1 MKTNKMKILEYIKEK
16 TNENNEVS
24 FTAQEIGGIFDISR
38 ANVSS
43 ALNDLCKDGELQK
56 NISRPVRYFA
66 SRQVEHEEDCFKDF
80 IGANGSLKNAIKLAK
95 ACIMYPENALKAL
108 ISGEK
113 GTEGTYFAKKMYE
126 FAISKKI
133 IEEDT
138 PFIEINLSNYKTSE
152 SVYNAFVDIKE
163 KYGKAIKK
171 YGVFIVINHYETVD
185 DEKNKGILRAKE
197 IDKKEVR
204 AFTICSQELSS
215 NNNKDIREDFAF
227 RINLPSLEERGF
239 EERLEYIELF
249 FKNESEKVHKEIVIN
264 SELLRCFLLYKCEGN
279 IQQLKE
285 DIRIGCANA
294 FVRNVGKN
302 SDTLTVYL
310 SDCNPYVR
318 KGFLQYKNYKD
329 VIEKLIPENY
339 TYSFAGEYGSKK
351 QETSRSKKQS
361 IYDVIDE
368 KIKELKNRN
377 IPDEDIMTIVSADI
391 ESDISKY
398 VASNEIEYDRVAL
411 EKIIDPKIIEIVDDS
426 VKEASS
432 LFSRIYPASIFQA
445 LCFQIQGLIKHE
457 SIKKRI
463 SNEKITEVVEKYPEE
478 YAFAARLTTKLN
490 KTFNIPINIDDT
502 VLLTIYFIDNQS
514 YKRNY
519 SKPSVLLIMHGKV
532 ASAIEETLQGLYK
545 TDNIYSYD
553 LLLDQSMDEAYEKIK
568 SLCLKIGDSG
578 ILVLYDMGSLKKIME
593 MISIET
599 GIQIRLVEL
608 PMTLLALDAIIK
620 LDSEESLD
628 DVHKSILNNG
638 FGSFAKLKDEYERL
652 DKTNKKVIVTLCASG
667 SGSAI
672 QMKQFIEKHMDLTD
686 IQVVALAASDKKVM
700 LDNINNYRKNGEIL
714 CVVGTYD
721 PGLYD
726 IPFISVA
733 KLFNTPVDKLDLLLT
748 VEPIRDEELIDYKA
762 LYEYLDKQLEYVDI
776 HKIKNT
782 IHKTIK
788 KMMKKTRIL
797 GADEEMG
804 LFLHLACLINRIK
817 SGAELPI
824 NVHRDALLL
833 KNKRAYNDIK
843 DIIVDLEEDTEVTI
857 GDDEIATIIEILK

>member
-1 MKTNKMKILEYIKEK
+1 MKTNKIKILEYIKER
-16 TNENNEVS
+16 TNESNEIS
-24 FTAQEIGGIFDISR
+24 FTAQELGDIFDISR

-43 ALNDLCKDGELQK
+43 ALNELCKDGELQK
-56 NISRPVRYFA
+56 TTGRPVRYFA
-66 SRQVEHEEDCFKDF
+66 SQQVEHEEDCFKGF

-95 ACIMYPENALKAL
+95 ACIMYPEKDLKAL
-108 ISGEK
+108 ISGER
-113 GTEGTYFAKKMYE
+113 GTEGTYFAEKMYE
-126 FAISKKI
+126 FAISKNL
-133 IEEDT
+133 IEKET
-138 PFIEINLSNYKTSE
+138 PFIEINLLNYDSKE
-152 SVYNAFVDIKE
+152 SVYEAFIEVKE
-163 KYGKAIKK
+163 KYGKTLKK
-171 YGVFIVINHYETVD
+171 YGGFMVINHFETVT
-185 DEKNKGILRAKE
+185 DEKYKGLMQAAE
-197 IDKKEVR
+197 LDKKDTK
-204 AFTICSQELSS
+204 AITIFSQELSS
-215 NNNKDIREDFAF
+215 NSKDMRKDFAF
-227 RINLPSLEERGF
+227 HINLPSLEERGF
-239 EERLEYIELF
+239 EERLEFIELF
-249 FKNESEKVHKEIVIN
+249 FKTESEKVHKEIVIN
-264 SELLRCFLLYKCEGN
+264 SELLRCLLLYKCEGN

-294 FVRNVGKN
+294 FVRNAGKDT
-302 SDTLTVYL
+302 DTLNVYL

-318 KGFLQYKNYKD
+318 KGFLQYKDHKD

-351 QETSRSKKQS
+351 QETSRTKKQS
-361 IYDVIDE
+361 IYDLIDE
-368 KIKELKNRN
+368 KIKELKSRN

-391 ESDISKY
+391 ESDISNHM
-398 VASNEIEYDRVAL
+398 SSTDMEYDRTAL
-411 EKIIDPKIIEIVDDS
+411 EKIIDPQIIEIVDDS

-432 LFSRIYPASIFQA
+432 LFSRVYPTSIFQA
-445 LCFQIQGLIKHE
+445 LCFQIQGLIKHDNT
-457 SIKKRI
+457 KKRI

-490 KTFNIPINIDDT
+490 KTFNVPINIDDT

-514 YKRNY
+514 QKRNY
-519 SKPSVLLIMHGKV
+519 AKPSVLLIMHGKV
-532 ASAIEETLQGLYK
+532 ASAIEETIQGLYK

-553 LLLDQSMDEAYEKIK
+553 LLLDQSIDDAYENIK
-568 SLCLKIGDSG
+568 SLCLKIGGNG

-593 MISIET
+593 MISVET
-599 GIQIRLVEL
+599 GIQMRLLEL

-620 LDSEESLD
+620 LDGEESLE

-672 QMKQFIEKHMDLTD
+672 QMKQFIEKHIDLTG

-700 LDNINNYRKNGEIL
+700 LDNINNYRRNSEIL

-748 VEPIRDEELIDYKA
+748 VDPIHDEELVEYKD

-776 HKIKNT
+776 YKIKNT

-804 LFLHLACLINRIK
+804 LFLHLACMINRIK

-824 NVHRDALLL
+824 NVHRDALLT

-843 DIIVDLEEDTEVTI
+843 DIIIDLEEDAEVI
-857 GDDEIATIIEILK
+857 VGDDEIATIIEILK

>member
-1 MKTNKMKILEYIKEK
+1 MKTNKIKILEYIKEK
-16 TNENNEVS
+16 TNENNEIS
-24 FTAQEIGGIFDISR
+24 YTAQEIGDIFDISR
-38 ANVSS
+38 ANVST
-43 ALNDLCKDGELQK
+43 ALNDLCEEGELQK
-56 NISRPVRYFA
+56 TSGRPVRYFINK
-66 SRQVEHEEDCFKDF
+66 QEEHEEDCFKDF

-95 ACIMYPENALKAL
+95 ACIMYPDNDLRAL
-108 ISGEK
+108 ISGER
-113 GTEGTYFAKKMYE
+113 GTEGVYFAKKMYE
-126 FAISKKI
+126 FAISKNL
-133 IEEDT
+133 IEKET
-138 PFIEINLSNYKTSE
+138 PFIEINLSKYETSE
-152 SVYNAFVDIKE
+152 SVYNAFIDIKE
-163 KYGKAIKK
+163 KYGKVLKK
-171 YGVFIVINHYETVD
+171 FGVFIVIDHYETIN
-185 DEKNKGILRAKE
+185 DEKNKGLFRASE
-197 IDKKEVR
+197 LDKKD
-204 AFTICSQELSS
+204 AKAITIFSQELSS
-215 NNNKDIREDFAF
+215 NNKDMRKDFAF
-227 RINLPSLEERGF
+227 HINLPSLEERGF

-279 IQQLKE
+279 IQQLKD
-285 DIRIGCANA
+285 DIRIGCASA
-294 FVRNVGKN
+294 FVRNVGKDSN
-302 SDTLTVYL
+302 ALTVYL

-351 QETSRSKKQS
+351 QETSRIKKQS
-361 IYDVIDE
+361 VYDVIDE
-368 KIKELKNRN
+368 KIKELKSRN

-391 ESDISKY
+391 ESDISKHM
-398 VASNEIEYDRVAL
+398 ASNDVEYDRIAL
-411 EKIIDPKIIEIVDDS
+411 EKIIDSKIIEIVDAS
-426 VKEASS
+426 IKEASS

-457 SIKKRI
+457 NIKKRI

-478 YAFAARLTTKLN
+478 YAFAARLTTKLS
-490 KTFNIPINIDDT
+490 KTFNMPINIDDT
-502 VLLTIYFIDNQS
+502 VLLTIYFINNQTQI
-514 YKRNY
+514 RNY

-532 ASAIEETLQGLYK
+532 ASAIEDTLQGLYK

-553 LLLDQSMDEAYEKIK
+553 LLLDQSIDDAYEKIK
-568 SLCLKIGDSG
+568 SLCLKIGNNG
-578 ILVLYDMGSLKKIME
+578 ILVFYDMGSLKKIME

-620 LDSEESLD
+620 LNNEESLD

-638 FGSFAKLKDEYERL
+638 FGSFTKLKDEYERL
-652 DKTNKKVIVTLCASG
+652 DNTNKKVIVTLCASG

-672 QMKQFIEKHMDLTD
+672 QMKQYIEKHMNLSN

-726 IPFISVA
+726 IPFISVG

-748 VEPIRDEELIDYKA
+748 VEPIHDEELIDYKA
-762 LYEYLDKQLEYVDI
+762 LYEYLDKQLEYVNI
-776 HKIKNT
+776 YKIKNT

-788 KMMKKTRIL
+788 KMTKKTRIL

-804 LFLHLACLINRIK
+804 LFLHIACLINRIK
-817 SGAELPI
+817 SGSELPI
-824 NVHRDALLL
+824 NIHRDALLS
-833 KNKRAYNDIK
+833 KNKRTYNDIK
-843 DIIVDLEEDTEVTI
+843 DIIVDLEEDAEVVI

>member
-1 MKTNKMKILEYIKEK
+1 MKTNKIKILEYIKEK
-16 TNENNEVS
+16 TNENNEIS
-24 FTAQEIGGIFDISR
+24 YTAQEIGDIFDISR
-38 ANVSS
+38 ANVST
-43 ALNDLCKDGELQK
+43 ALNNLCEEGELQK
-56 NISRPVRYFA
+56 TSGRPVRYFINK
-66 SRQVEHEEDCFKDF
+66 QEEHEEDCFKDF

-95 ACIMYPENALKAL
+95 ACIMYPDNDLRAL
-108 ISGEK
+108 ISGER
-113 GTEGTYFAKKMYE
+113 GTEGVYFAKKMYE
-126 FAISKKI
+126 FAISKKL
-133 IEEDT
+133 IEKET
-138 PFIEINLSNYKTSE
+138 PFIEINLSNYETSE
-152 SVYNAFVDIKE
+152 SVYNAFIDIKE
-163 KYGKAIKK
+163 KYGKTLRKF
-171 YGVFIVINHYETVD
+171 GVFIVIDHYETIN
-185 DEKNKGILRAKE
+185 DEKNKGLLRASE
-197 IDKKEVR
+197 LDKKD
-204 AFTICSQELSS
+204 AKAITIFSQELSS
-215 NNNKDIREDFAF
+215 NNKDMRKDFAF
-227 RINLPSLEERGF
+227 HINLPSLEERGF

-279 IQQLKE
+279 IQQLKD

-294 FVRNVGKN
+294 FVRNVGKD

-310 SDCNPYVR
+310 SDCNPNVR

-351 QETSRSKKQS
+351 QETSRIKKQS
-361 IYDVIDE
+361 VYDVIDE
-368 KIKELKNRN
+368 KIKELKSRN

-391 ESDISKY
+391 ESDISKHM
-398 VASNEIEYDRVAL
+398 SSTDIEYDRIAL

-426 VKEASS
+426 IKEASS

-445 LCFQIQGLIKHE
+445 LCFQIQGLIKQE
-457 SIKKRI
+457 NIKKRI
-463 SNEKITEVVEKYPEE
+463 SNEKITEVVEKHPEE

-502 VLLTIYFIDNQS
+502 VLLTIYYIDNQTQI
-514 YKRNY
+514 RNY

-568 SLCLKIGDSG
+568 SLCLKIGDNG

-593 MISIET
+593 MIAIET

-620 LDSEESLD
+620 LDGEESLD

-652 DKTNKKVIVTLCASG
+652 DNTNKKVIVTLCASG

-672 QMKQFIEKHMDLTD
+672 QMKQYIEKHMNLSN

-726 IPFISVA
+726 IPFISVG

-748 VEPIRDEELIDYKA
+748 VEPIHDEELIDYKA
-762 LYEYLDKQLEYVDI
+762 LYEYLDKQLEYVNI
-776 HKIKNT
+776 YKIKNT

-788 KMMKKTRIL
+788 KMMKKTRVL

-817 SGAELPI
+817 SGSELPI
-824 NVHRDALLL
+824 NIHRDALLS
-833 KNKRAYNDIK
+833 KNKRTYNDIK
-843 DIIVDLEEDTEVTI
+843 DIIVDLEEDAEVTI
-857 GDDEIATIIEILK
+857 GDDELATIIEILK

>member
-1 MKTNKMKILEYIKEK
+1 MKTNKIKILEYIKEK
-16 TNENNEVS
+16 TNENNEIS
-24 FTAQEIGGIFDISR
+24 YTAQEIGDIFDISR
-38 ANVSS
+38 ANVST
-43 ALNDLCKDGELQK
+43 ALNDLCEEGELQK
-56 NISRPVRYFA
+56 TNGRPVRYFI
-66 SRQVEHEEDCFKDF
+66 SKQEEHEEDCFNDF

-95 ACIMYPENALKAL
+95 ACIMYPDNDLRAL
-108 ISGEK
+108 ISGER
-113 GTEGTYFAKKMYE
+113 GTEGVYFAKKMYE
-126 FAISKKI
+126 FAISKNL
-133 IEEDT
+133 IEKET
-138 PFIEINLSNYKTSE
+138 PFIEINLSKYETSE
-152 SVYNAFVDIKE
+152 SVYNAFIDIKE
-163 KYGKAIKK
+163 KYGKALKK
-171 YGVFIVINHYETVD
+171 FGVFIVIDHYETIN
-185 DEKNKGILRAKE
+185 DEKNKGLFRASE
-197 IDKKEVR
+197 LDKKD
-204 AFTICSQELSS
+204 AKAITIFSQELSS
-215 NNNKDIREDFAF
+215 NNKDMRKDFAF
-227 RINLPSLEERGF
+227 HINLPSLEERGF

-279 IQQLKE
+279 IQQLKD

-294 FVRNVGKN
+294 FVRNVGKDSN
-302 SDTLTVYL
+302 TLTVYL
-310 SDCNPYVR
+310 SDCNSYVR

-329 VIEKLIPENY
+329 IIEKLIPENY

-351 QETSRSKKQS
+351 QETSRIKKQS
-361 IYDVIDE
+361 VYDVIDE
-368 KIKELKNRN
+368 KIKELKSRN

-391 ESDISKY
+391 ESDISKHM
-398 VASNEIEYDRVAL
+398 SSTDIEYDRIAL
-411 EKIIDPKIIEIVDDS
+411 EKIIDSKIIEIVDAS
-426 VKEASS
+426 IKEASS

-457 SIKKRI
+457 NIKKRI

-478 YAFAARLTTKLN
+478 YAFAARLTTKLS

-502 VLLTIYFIDNQS
+502 VLLTIYFINNQTQI
-514 YKRNY
+514 RNY

-532 ASAIEETLQGLYK
+532 ASAIEDTLQGLYK

-553 LLLDQSMDEAYEKIK
+553 LLLDQSIDEAYEKIK
-568 SLCLKIGDSG
+568 SLCLKIGDNG

-620 LDSEESLD
+620 LNNEESLD

-652 DKTNKKVIVTLCASG
+652 DNTNKKVIVTLCASG

-672 QMKQFIEKHMDLTD
+672 QMKQYIEKHMNLSN

-726 IPFISVA
+726 IPFISVG

-748 VEPIRDEELIDYKA
+748 VEPIHDEELIDYKA
-762 LYEYLDKQLEYVDI
+762 LYEYLDKQLEYVNI
-776 HKIKNT
+776 YKIKNT

-788 KMMKKTRIL
+788 KMTKKTRIL

-804 LFLHLACLINRIK
+804 LFLHIACLINRIK
-817 SGAELPI
+817 SGSELPI
-824 NVHRDALLL
+824 NIHRDALLS
-833 KNKRAYNDIK
+833 KNKRTYNDIK
-843 DIIVDLEEDTEVTI
+843 DIIVDLEEDAEVVI

>member
-1 MKTNKMKILEYIKEK
+1 MKTNKIKILEYIKEK
-16 TNENNEVS
+16 TNENNEVTY
-24 FTAQEIGGIFDISR
+24 TAQEIGDIFDISR
-38 ANVSS
+38 ANVST
-43 ALNDLCKDGELQK
+43 ALNDLCKEGELQK
-56 NISRPVRYFA
+56 TSGRPVRYFINK
-66 SRQVEHEEDCFKDF
+66 QEEHEEDCFKDF

-95 ACIMYPENALKAL
+95 ACIMYPDNDLRAL
-108 ISGEK
+108 ISGER
-113 GTEGTYFAKKMYE
+113 GTEGVYFAKKMYE
-126 FAISKKI
+126 FAISKKL
-133 IEEDT
+133 IEKET
-138 PFIEINLSNYKTSE
+138 PFIEINLSNYETSE
-152 SVYNAFVDIKE
+152 SVYNAFIDIKE
-163 KYGKAIKK
+163 KYSKTLRKF
-171 YGVFIVINHYETVD
+171 GVFIVIDHYETIN
-185 DEKNKGILRAKE
+185 DEKNKGLLRASE
-197 IDKKEVR
+197 LDKKD
-204 AFTICSQELSS
+204 AKAITIFSQELSS
-215 NNNKDIREDFAF
+215 NNKDMRKDFAF
-227 RINLPSLEERGF
+227 HINLPSLEERGF

-279 IQQLKE
+279 IQQLKD

-294 FVRNVGKN
+294 FVRNVGKD

-310 SDCNPYVR
+310 SDCNPNVR

-351 QETSRSKKQS
+351 QETSRIKKQS
-361 IYDVIDE
+361 VYDVIDE
-368 KIKELKNRN
+368 KIKELKSRN

-391 ESDISKY
+391 ESDISKHM
-398 VASNEIEYDRVAL
+398 SSTDIEYDRIAL
-411 EKIIDPKIIEIVDDS
+411 EKIIDSKIIEIVDDS
-426 VKEASS
+426 IKEASS

-457 SIKKRI
+457 NIKKRI
-463 SNEKITEVVEKYPEE
+463 SNEKITEVVEKHPEE

-502 VLLTIYFIDNQS
+502 VLLTIYYIDNQTQI
-514 YKRNY
+514 RNY

-568 SLCLKIGDSG
+568 SLCLKIGDNG

-620 LDSEESLD
+620 LDGEESLD

-652 DKTNKKVIVTLCASG
+652 DNTNKKVIVTLCASG

-672 QMKQFIEKHMDLTD
+672 QMKQYIEKHMNLNN

-700 LDNINNYRKNGEIL
+700 LDNINNYRKNLEIL

-726 IPFISVA
+726 IPFISVG

-748 VEPIRDEELIDYKA
+748 VEPIHDEELIDYKA
-762 LYEYLDKQLEYVDI
+762 LYEYLDKQLEYVNI
-776 HKIKNT
+776 YKIKNT

-817 SGAELPI
+817 SGSELPI
-824 NVHRDALLL
+824 NIHRDALLS
-833 KNKRAYNDIK
+833 KNKRTYNDIK
-843 DIIVDLEEDTEVTI
+843 DIIVDLEEDAEVTI
-857 GDDEIATIIEILK
+857 GDDELATIIEILK

>member
-1 MKTNKMKILEYIKEK
+1 MKTNKIKILEYIKEK
-16 TNENNEVS
+16 TNENNEIS
-24 FTAQEIGGIFDISR
+24 YTAQEIGDIFDISR
-38 ANVSS
+38 ANVST
-43 ALNDLCKDGELQK
+43 ALNNLCEEGELQK
-56 NISRPVRYFA
+56 TSGRPVRYFINK
-66 SRQVEHEEDCFKDF
+66 QEEHEEDCFKDF

-95 ACIMYPENALKAL
+95 ACIMYPDNDLRAL
-108 ISGEK
+108 ISGER
-113 GTEGTYFAKKMYE
+113 GTEGVCFAKKMYE
-126 FAISKKI
+126 FAISKKL
-133 IEEDT
+133 IEKET
-138 PFIEINLSNYKTSE
+138 PFIEINLSNYETSE
-152 SVYNAFVDIKE
+152 SVYNAFIDIKE
-163 KYGKAIKK
+163 KYGKTLRKF
-171 YGVFIVINHYETVD
+171 GVFIVIDHYETIN
-185 DEKNKGILRAKE
+185 DEKNKGLLRASE
-197 IDKKEVR
+197 LDKKD
-204 AFTICSQELSS
+204 AKAITIFSQELSS
-215 NNNKDIREDFAF
+215 NNKDMRKDFAF
-227 RINLPSLEERGF
+227 HINLPSLEERGF

-279 IQQLKE
+279 IQQLKD

-294 FVRNVGKN
+294 FVRNVGKD

-310 SDCNPYVR
+310 SDCNPNVR

-351 QETSRSKKQS
+351 QETSRIKKQS
-361 IYDVIDE
+361 VYDVIDE
-368 KIKELKNRN
+368 KIKELKSRN

-391 ESDISKY
+391 ESDISKHM
-398 VASNEIEYDRVAL
+398 SSTDIEYDRIAL
-411 EKIIDPKIIEIVDDS
+411 EKIIDSKIIEIVDDS
-426 VKEASS
+426 IKEASS

-445 LCFQIQGLIKHE
+445 LCFQIQGLIKQE
-457 SIKKRI
+457 NIKKRI
-463 SNEKITEVVEKYPEE
+463 SNEKITEVVEKHPEE

-502 VLLTIYFIDNQS
+502 VLLTIYYIDNQTQI
-514 YKRNY
+514 RNY

-568 SLCLKIGDSG
+568 SLCLKIGDNG

-593 MISIET
+593 MIAIET

-620 LDSEESLD
+620 LNSEESLD

-652 DKTNKKVIVTLCASG
+652 DNTNKKVIVTLCASG

-672 QMKQFIEKHMDLTD
+672 QMKQYIEKHMNLSN

-726 IPFISVA
+726 IPFISVG

-748 VEPIRDEELIDYKA
+748 VEPIHDEELIDYKA
-762 LYEYLDKQLEYVDI
+762 LYEYLDKQLEYVNI
-776 HKIKNT
+776 YKIKNT

-817 SGAELPI
+817 SGSELPI
-824 NVHRDALLL
+824 NIHRDALLS
-833 KNKRAYNDIK
+833 KNKRTYNDIK
-843 DIIVDLEEDTEVTI
+843 DIIVDLEEDAEVTI
-857 GDDEIATIIEILK
+857 GDDELATIIEILK

>member
-1 MKTNKMKILEYIKEK
+1 MKTNKIKILEYIKEK
-16 TNENNEVS
+16 TNENNEIS
-24 FTAQEIGGIFDISR
+24 YTAQEIGDIFDISR
-38 ANVSS
+38 ANVST
-43 ALNDLCKDGELQK
+43 ALNNLCEEGELQK
-56 NISRPVRYFA
+56 TSGRPVRYFINK
-66 SRQVEHEEDCFKDF
+66 QEEHEEDCFKDF

-95 ACIMYPENALKAL
+95 ACIMYPDNDLRAL
-108 ISGEK
+108 ISGER
-113 GTEGTYFAKKMYE
+113 GTEGVYFAKKMYE
-126 FAISKKI
+126 FAISKKL
-133 IEEDT
+133 IEKET
-138 PFIEINLSNYKTSE
+138 PFIEINLSNYETSE
-152 SVYNAFVDIKE
+152 SVYNAFIDIKE
-163 KYGKAIKK
+163 KYGKTLRKF
-171 YGVFIVINHYETVD
+171 GVFIVIDHYETIN
-185 DEKNKGILRAKE
+185 DEKNKGLLRASE
-197 IDKKEVR
+197 LDKKD
-204 AFTICSQELSS
+204 AKAITIFSQELSS
-215 NNNKDIREDFAF
+215 NNKDMRKDFAF
-227 RINLPSLEERGF
+227 HINLPSLEERGF

-279 IQQLKE
+279 IQQLKD

-294 FVRNVGKN
+294 FVRNVGKD

-310 SDCNPYVR
+310 SDCNPNVR

-351 QETSRSKKQS
+351 QETSRIKKQS
-361 IYDVIDE
+361 VYDVIDE
-368 KIKELKNRN
+368 KIKELKSRN

-391 ESDISKY
+391 ESDISKHM
-398 VASNEIEYDRVAL
+398 SSTDIEYDRIAL
-411 EKIIDPKIIEIVDDS
+411 EKIIDPKIIKIVDDS

-457 SIKKRI
+457 NIKKRI

-502 VLLTIYFIDNQS
+502 VLLTIYFIDNQTQI
-514 YKRNY
+514 RNY

-568 SLCLKIGDSG
+568 SLCLKIGDNG

-593 MISIET
+593 MIAIET

-620 LDSEESLD
+620 LDGEESLD

-652 DKTNKKVIVTLCASG
+652 DNTNKKVIVTLCASG

-672 QMKQFIEKHMDLTD
+672 QMKQYIEKHMNLSN

-726 IPFISVA
+726 IPFISVG

-748 VEPIRDEELIDYKA
+748 VEPIHDEELIDYKA
-762 LYEYLDKQLEYVDI
+762 LYEYLDKQLEYVNI
-776 HKIKNT
+776 YKIKNT

-817 SGAELPI
+817 SGSELPI
-824 NVHRDALLL
+824 NIHRDALLS
-833 KNKRAYNDIK
+833 KNKRTYNDIK
-843 DIIVDLEEDTEVTI
+843 DIIVDLEEDAEVTI
-857 GDDEIATIIEILK
+857 GDDELATIIEILK

>member
-1 MKTNKMKILEYIKEK
+1 MKTNKIKILEYIKEK
-16 TNENNEVS
+16 TNENNEIS
-24 FTAQEIGGIFDISR
+24 YTAQEIGDIFDISR
-38 ANVSS
+38 ANVST
-43 ALNDLCKDGELQK
+43 ALNDLCEEGELQK
-56 NISRPVRYFA
+56 TSGRPVRYFINK
-66 SRQVEHEEDCFKDF
+66 QEEHEEDCFKDF

-95 ACIMYPENALKAL
+95 ACIMYPDNDLRAL
-108 ISGEK
+108 ISGER
-113 GTEGTYFAKKMYE
+113 GTEGVYFAKKMYE
-126 FAISKKI
+126 FAISKKL
-133 IEEDT
+133 IEKET
-138 PFIEINLSNYKTSE
+138 PFIEINLSNYETSE
-152 SVYNAFVDIKE
+152 SVYNAFIDIKE
-163 KYGKAIKK
+163 KYGKTLRKF
-171 YGVFIVINHYETVD
+171 GVFIVIDHYETIN
-185 DEKNKGILRAKE
+185 DEKNKGLLRASE
-197 IDKKEVR
+197 LDKKD
-204 AFTICSQELSS
+204 AKAITIFSQELSS
-215 NNNKDIREDFAF
+215 NNKDMRKDFAF
-227 RINLPSLEERGF
+227 HINLPSLEERGF

-279 IQQLKE
+279 IQQLKD

-294 FVRNVGKN
+294 FVRNVGKD

-310 SDCNPYVR
+310 SDCNPNVR

-351 QETSRSKKQS
+351 QETSRIKKQS
-361 IYDVIDE
+361 VYDVIDE
-368 KIKELKNRN
+368 KIKELKSRN

-391 ESDISKY
+391 ESDISKHM
-398 VASNEIEYDRVAL
+398 SSTDIEYDRIAL

-457 SIKKRI
+457 NIKKRI

-502 VLLTIYFIDNQS
+502 VLLTIYFIDNQTQI
-514 YKRNY
+514 RNY

-568 SLCLKIGDSG
+568 SLCLKIGDNG

-593 MISIET
+593 MIAIET

-620 LDSEESLD
+620 LDGEESLD

-652 DKTNKKVIVTLCASG
+652 DNTNKKVIVTLCASG

-672 QMKQFIEKHMDLTD
+672 QMKQYIEKHMNLSN

-726 IPFISVA
+726 IPFISVG

-748 VEPIRDEELIDYKA
+748 VEPIHDEELIDYKA
-762 LYEYLDKQLEYVDI
+762 LYEYLDKQLEYVNI
-776 HKIKNT
+776 YKIKNT

-817 SGAELPI
+817 SGSELPI
-824 NVHRDALLL
+824 NIHRDALLS
-833 KNKRAYNDIK
+833 KNKRTYNDIK
-843 DIIVDLEEDTEVTI
+843 DIIVDLEEDAEVTI

>member
-1 MKTNKMKILEYIKEK
+1 MKTNKIKILEYIKEK
-16 TNENNEVS
+16 TNENNEIS
-24 FTAQEIGGIFDISR
+24 YTAQEIGDIFDISR
-38 ANVSS
+38 ANVST
-43 ALNDLCKDGELQK
+43 ALNDLCEEGELQK
-56 NISRPVRYFA
+56 TSGRPVRYFINK
-66 SRQVEHEEDCFKDF
+66 QEEHEEDCFKDF

-95 ACIMYPENALKAL
+95 ACIMYPDNDLRAL
-108 ISGEK
+108 ISGER
-113 GTEGTYFAKKMYE
+113 GTEGVYFAKKMYE
-126 FAISKKI
+126 FAISKKL
-133 IEEDT
+133 IEKET
-138 PFIEINLSNYKTSE
+138 PFIEINLSNYETSE
-152 SVYNAFVDIKE
+152 SVYNAFIDIKE
-163 KYGKAIKK
+163 KYGKTLRKF
-171 YGVFIVINHYETVD
+171 GVFIVIDHYETIN
-185 DEKNKGILRAKE
+185 DEKNKGLLRASE
-197 IDKKEVR
+197 LDKKD
-204 AFTICSQELSS
+204 AKAITIFSQELSS
-215 NNNKDIREDFAF
+215 NNKDMRKDFAF
-227 RINLPSLEERGF
+227 HINLPSLEERGF

-279 IQQLKE
+279 IQQLKD

-294 FVRNVGKN
+294 FVRNVGKD

-310 SDCNPYVR
+310 SDCNPNVR

-351 QETSRSKKQS
+351 QETSRIKKQS
-361 IYDVIDE
+361 VYDVIDE
-368 KIKELKNRN
+368 KIKELKSRN

-391 ESDISKY
+391 ESDISKHM
-398 VASNEIEYDRVAL
+398 SSTDIEYDRIAL

-426 VKEASS
+426 IKEASS

-445 LCFQIQGLIKHE
+445 LCFQIQGLIKQE
-457 SIKKRI
+457 NIKKRI
-463 SNEKITEVVEKYPEE
+463 SNEKITEVVEKHPEE

-502 VLLTIYFIDNQS
+502 VLLTIYFIDNQTQI
-514 YKRNY
+514 RNY

-568 SLCLKIGDSG
+568 SLCLKIGDNG

-593 MISIET
+593 MIAIET

-620 LDSEESLD
+620 LDGEESLD

-652 DKTNKKVIVTLCASG
+652 DNTNKKVIVTLCASG

-672 QMKQFIEKHMDLTD
+672 QMKQYIEKHMNLSN

-726 IPFISVA
+726 IPFISVG

-748 VEPIRDEELIDYKA
+748 VEPIHDEELIDYKA
-762 LYEYLDKQLEYVDI
+762 LYEYLDKQLEYVNI
-776 HKIKNT
+776 YKIKNT

-817 SGAELPI
+817 SGSELPI
-824 NVHRDALLL
+824 NIHRDALLS
-833 KNKRAYNDIK
+833 KNKRTYNDIK
-843 DIIVDLEEDTEVTI
+843 DIIVDLEEDAEVTI
-857 GDDEIATIIEILK
+857 GDDELATIIEILK

>member
-1 MKTNKMKILEYIKEK
+1 MKTNKIKILEYIKEK
-16 TNENNEVS
+16 TNENNEIS
-24 FTAQEIGGIFDISR
+24 YTAQEIGDIFDISR
-38 ANVSS
+38 ANVST
-43 ALNDLCKDGELQK
+43 ALNDLCEEGELQK
-56 NISRPVRYFA
+56 TSGRPVRYFINK
-66 SRQVEHEEDCFKDF
+66 QEEHEEDCFKDF

-95 ACIMYPENALKAL
+95 ACIMYPDNDLRAL
-108 ISGEK
+108 ISGER
-113 GTEGTYFAKKMYE
+113 GTEGVYFAKKMYE
-126 FAISKKI
+126 FAISKKL
-133 IEEDT
+133 IEKET
-138 PFIEINLSNYKTSE
+138 PFIEINLSNYETSE
-152 SVYNAFVDIKE
+152 SIYNAFFDIKE
-163 KYGKAIKK
+163 KYGKTLKK
-171 YGVFIVINHYETVD
+171 FGVFIVIDHYETIN
-185 DEKNKGILRAKE
+185 DEKNKGLLRALE
-197 IDKKEVR
+197 LDKKD
-204 AFTICSQELSS
+204 AKAITIFSQELSS
-215 NNNKDIREDFAF
+215 NNKDMRKDFAF
-227 RINLPSLEERGF
+227 HINLPSLEERGF

-279 IQQLKE
+279 IQQLKD

-294 FVRNVGKN
+294 FVRNVGKD

-310 SDCNPYVR
+310 SDCNPNVR

-351 QETSRSKKQS
+351 QETSRIKKQS
-361 IYDVIDE
+361 VYDVIDE
-368 KIKELKNRN
+368 KIKELKSRN

-391 ESDISKY
+391 ESDISKHM
-398 VASNEIEYDRVAL
+398 SSTDIEYDRIAL
-411 EKIIDPKIIEIVDDS
+411 EKIIDSKIIEIVDDS
-426 VKEASS
+426 IKEASS
-432 LFSRIYPASIFQA
+432 LFSRIYPASIFQT
-445 LCFQIQGLIKHE
+445 LCFQIQSLIKHE
-457 SIKKRI
+457 NIKKRI
-463 SNEKITEVVEKYPEE
+463 SNEKITEVVEKHPEE

-502 VLLTIYFIDNQS
+502 VLLTIYFIDNQTQI
-514 YKRNY
+514 RNY

-568 SLCLKIGDSG
+568 SLCLKIGDNG

-593 MISIET
+593 MIAIET

-620 LDSEESLD
+620 LDGEESLD

-652 DKTNKKVIVTLCASG
+652 DNTNKKVIVTLCASG

-672 QMKQFIEKHMDLTD
+672 QMKQYIEKHMNLSN

-726 IPFISVA
+726 IPFISVG

-748 VEPIRDEELIDYKA
+748 VEPIHDEELIDYKA
-762 LYEYLDKQLEYVDI
+762 LYEYLDKQLEYVNI
-776 HKIKNT
+776 YKIKNT

-817 SGAELPI
+817 SGSELPI
-824 NVHRDALLL
+824 NIHRDALLS
-833 KNKRAYNDIK
+833 KNKRTYNDIK
-843 DIIVDLEEDTEVTI
+843 DIIVDLEEDAEVTI